1 MNAPPPL
8 CRLLPLKAEALLY
21 FLFSK
26 VLLNIVMQV
35 IHGNMTV
42 NYVKLQGLEET
53 AVYREEKSGKR
64 YTGAALM
71 YGGAG
76 RISGISV
83 LFCER
88 VK

>member
-1 MNAPPPL
+1 
-8 CRLLPLKAEALLY
+8 
-21 FLFSK
+21 
-26 VLLNIVMQV
+26 MQV

-71 YGGAG
+71 YGGMPLP
-76 RISGISV
+76 IESGEYQAYQYC
-83 LFCER
+83 F
-88 VK
+88 VKE

>member
-1 MNAPPPL
+1 MHTDE
-8 CRLLPLKAEALLY
+8 KEQ
-21 FLFSK
+21 SK

-71 YGGAG
+71 YGGMPLPIEPG